1 MTAAILLLGFFGLLA
16 IGLPVA
22 IALAGAGVLFA
33 ILDETVPMLAIVHRM
48 AGGVD
53 SFPLLCVPFFIMAG
67 LLMNTGGITER
78 IYDFAVAAVGWMRG
92 GLAQVNVVGS
102 VVFAGMSGTAVGDA
116 AGLGTIEVRAMKAHG
131 YDPSFAVGI
140 TAASS
145 MLGPLLPPSLPLV
158 IYGVSANASIGQLF
172 AAGIIPGLIVATSLM
187 VMVYGYSRIRGYGAD
202 AKFRLYELGRTLAR
216 GILPLLTP
224 VIIIGGMRAGA
235 FTPTEGAIAAVAWA
249 LILGVIV
256 YRTLGWRA
264 LAKVSFETVEITAT
278 ILLIV
283 AASEIFGWLLTTTR
297 VSEQVVGWVLALTE
311 QKWLIL
317 LLANIFLLL
326 VGLAIEPLP
335 AILILTPIMLPIMET
350 IGVHPVHFGLIMVLN
365 LCIGLLTPP
374 VGIVLFILA
383 RVGNISFEDAARGVL
398 PFMVPLL
405 GVLML
410 VTYWPEMV
418 MWLPRRWYPAAG
430 GG

>member
-1 MTAAILLLGFFGLLA
+1 
-16 IGLPVA
+16 
-22 IALAGAGVLFA
+22 
-33 ILDETVPMLAIVHRM
+33 
-48 AGGVD
+48 
-53 SFPLLCVPFFIMAG
+53 
-67 LLMNTGGITER
+67 
-78 IYDFAVAAVGWMRG
+78 MRG
-92 GLAQVNVVGS
+92 GLGQVNVVGS

-116 AGLGTIEVRAMKAHG
+116 AGLGTIEVRAMRAHG
-131 YDPSFAVGI
+131 YDPKFAVGI

-172 AAGIIPGLIVATSLM
+172 AAGIVPGLLLAACLM
-187 VMVYGYSRIRGYGAD
+187 SMVWWYARRHGYGAD

-224 VIIIGGMRAGA
+224 VLIIGGMRAGL
-235 FTPTEGAIAAVAWA
+235 FTPTEGAICAVAYA
-249 LILGVIV
+249 LILGVLV

-264 LAKVSFETVEITAT
+264 LAKVSFETVEITAA

-297 VSEQVVGWVLALTE
+297 VSEQVVGWVLSITE
-311 QKWLIL
+311 QKWAIL

-350 IGVHPVHFGLIMVLN
+350 IGVDPVHFGLIMVLN

-383 RVGNISFEDAARGVL
+383 RVGGISFEEAARGVA
-398 PFMVPLL
+398 PFMVPLV
-405 GVLML
+405 GVLL
-410 VTYWPEMV
+410 LCTYVPELV
-418 MWLPRRWYPAAG
+418 MWLPTRWYR
-430 GG
+430 

>member
-16 IGLPVA
+16 LGVPVA
-22 IALAGAGVLFA
+22 ISLAGASILFA
-33 ILDETVPMLAIVHRM
+33 LVDGSIPLLAIVHRM
-48 AGGVD
+48 VGGVD
-53 SFPLLCVPFFIMAG
+53 SFPLLCVPFFIFAG
-67 LLMNTGGITER
+67 MLMNSSGITER

-116 AGLGTIEVRAMKAHG
+116 AGLGTIEVRAMKSHG
-131 YDPSFAVGI
+131 YDAKFAVGI

-172 AAGIIPGLIVATSLM
+172 AAGIIPGLLVAACLM
-187 VMVYGYSRIRGYGAD
+187 GMVYYYSRVRGYGAD

-216 GILPLLTP
+216 GALPLLTP

-235 FTPTEGAIAAVAWA
+235 FTPTEGAICAVAYA
-249 LILGVIV
+249 LLLGVLV
-256 YRTLGWRA
+256 YRTLGLRA
-264 LAKVSFETVEITAT
+264 IIKVSFETVEVTAT

-283 AASEIFGWLLTTTR
+283 AGSEIFGWLLTTTK
-297 VSEQVVGWVLALTE
+297 VSEQVVGWVLAITSE
-311 QKWLIL
+311 KWLIL
-317 LLANIFLLL
+317 LIANVFLLL

-350 IGVHPVHFGLIMVLN
+350 IGVDPVHFGLIMVLN

-383 RVGNISFEDAARGVL
+383 RVAGISFEDAARGVL
-398 PFMVPLL
+398 PFMVPLV
-405 GVLML
+405 GVLL
-410 VTYWPEMV
+410 LCTYVPGLV
-418 MWLPRRWYPAAG
+418 MWLPTMWYR
-430 GG
+430 

>member
-16 IGLPVA
+16 LGVPVA
-22 IALAGAGVLFA
+22 VALAGASIIFSLVDGTIPL
-33 ILDETVPMLAIVHRM
+33 LAIVHRM
-48 AGGVD
+48 VGGVD
-53 SFPLLCVPFFIMAG
+53 SFPLLCVPFFIFAG
-67 LLMNTGGITER
+67 MLMNTSGITER

-116 AGLGTIEVRAMKAHG
+116 AGLGTIEVRAMRAHG
-131 YDPSFAVGI
+131 YDAKFAVGI

-172 AAGIIPGLIVATSLM
+172 AAGIVPGLLVAASLM
-187 VMVYGYSRIRGYGAD
+187 AMVYYYARVRGYGAD
-202 AKFRLYELGRTLAR
+202 AKFRLYELGRSLFR

-224 VIIIGGMRAGA
+224 VLIIGGMRAGA
-235 FTPTEGAIAAVAWA
+235 FTPTEGAICAVAYA
-249 LILGVIV
+249 LFLGVIV
-256 YRTLGWRA
+256 YRTLGLRSII
-264 LAKVSFETVEITAT
+264 KVSFETVEITAA
-278 ILLIV
+278 ILIIV
-283 AASEIFGWLLTTTR
+283 AGSEIFGWLLTTTK
-297 VSEQVVGWVLALTE
+297 VSEQVVGWVLAITE

-317 LLANIFLLL
+317 LIANVFLLL

-350 IGVHPVHFGLIMVLN
+350 IGVDPVHFGLIMVLN

-383 RVGNISFEDAARGVL
+383 RVGGISFEDAAKGVL
-398 PFMVPLL
+398 PFMVPLI
-405 GVLML
+405 GVLL
-410 VTYWPEMV
+410 LCTYVPEIV
-418 MWLPRRWYPAAG
+418 MWLPTMWYRQ
-430 GG
+430 

>member
-1 MTAAILLLGFFGLLA
+1 MTAAILLLGFLGLLA
-16 IGLPVA
+16 LGIPVA
-22 IALAGAGVLFA
+22 VALAGASIIFA
-33 ILDETVPMLAIVHRM
+33 LVDGSIPLLAIVHRM
-48 AGGVD
+48 VGGVD
-53 SFPLLCVPFFIMAG
+53 SFPLLCVPFFIFAG
-67 LLMNTGGITER
+67 MLMNSSGITER

-116 AGLGTIEVRAMKAHG
+116 AGLGTIEVRAMRAHG
-131 YDPSFAVGI
+131 YDPKFAVGI

-172 AAGIIPGLIVATSLM
+172 AAGIIPGLLVAFCLM
-187 VMVYGYSRIRGYGAD
+187 SMVYFYARVRGYGAD

-216 GILPLLTP
+216 GLLPLLTP

-235 FTPTEGAIAAVAWA
+235 FTPTEGAICAVAYA
-249 LILGVIV
+249 LFLGVIV
-256 YRTLGWRA
+256 YRTLGLRA
-264 LAKVSFETVEITAT
+264 IIKVSFETVEITAA
-278 ILLIV
+278 ILIIV
-283 AASEIFGWLLTTTR
+283 AGSEIFGWLLTTTR
-297 VSEQVVGWVLALTE
+297 VSEQVVGWVLAITE

-317 LLANIFLLL
+317 LIANIFLLL

-335 AILILTPIMLPIMET
+335 AILILVPIMLPIMES
-350 IGVHPVHFGLIMVLN
+350 IGVDPVHFGLIMVLN

-383 RVGNISFEDAARGVL
+383 RVGGISFEDAARGVA

-410 VTYWPEMV
+410 CTYVPEVV
-418 MWLPRRWYPAAG
+418 MWLPTMWYR
-430 GG
+430 

>member
-1 MTAAILLLGFFGLLA
+1 
-16 IGLPVA
+16 
-22 IALAGAGVLFA
+22 
-33 ILDETVPMLAIVHRM
+33 M
-48 AGGVD
+48 AG
-53 SFPLLCVPFFIMAG
+53 M
-67 LLMNTGGITER
+67 LMNTGGITER

-92 GLAQVNVVGS
+92 GLAQVNVLGS

-116 AGLGTIEVRAMKAHG
+116 AGLGTIEVRAMRAHG
-131 YDPSFAVGI
+131 YDPKFAVGI

-172 AAGIIPGLIVATSLM
+172 AAGIIPGLILAASLM
-187 VMVYGYSRIRGYGAD
+187 GMVRYYAVVRGYGTD
-202 AKFRLYELGRTLAR
+202 AQFRMYELGRTLAR

-224 VIIIGGMRAGA
+224 VIIIGGMRAGL
-235 FTPTEGAIAAVAWA
+235 FTPTEGAIAAVSWA
-249 LILGVIV
+249 LILGVIF
-256 YRTLGWRA
+256 YRSLGLKA

-297 VSEQVVGWVLALTE
+297 VSEQVVGWVLSLTE

-317 LLANIFLLL
+317 LLANLFLLV
-326 VGLAIEPLP
+326 VGLALEPVP
-335 AILILTPIMLPIMET
+335 AILILTPIMLPLMEA
-350 IGVHPVHFGLIMVLN
+350 IGVDPVHFGLLMVLN

-374 VGIVLFILA
+374 VGIVLFILG
-383 RVGNISFEDAARGVL
+383 RVGGISVEDAARGVL

-405 GVLML
+405 GVLL
-410 VTYWPEMV
+410 LCTYWPGMV
-418 MWLPRRWYPAAG
+418 LWLPTLWYR
-430 GG
+430 